1 MRKPA
6 PLLALA
12 SARYF
17 QRHPWQFGLTL
28 IGIALGVAVVS
39 AVDLASQS
47 ARRAFALSNDAV
59 LGTTSHQIVGSAAGL
74 PESLYAAIR
83 TRLPEIPA
91 APVIEAPVRT
101 ADSRRL
107 GLTLMG
113 VDPFAETGF
122 RPHLTGEGGRRAQ
135 ASLLT
140 VPMAAALSASTASRL
155 DIEPGD
161 EFELM
166 VNGRRVALRMSV
178 RISAESVLLSQGLSN
193 LIITDISTA
202 QIALRSPGTLT
213 RVDLRIPPGAGE
225 SETLAAVAGLLPPG
239 ARIVA
244 TGQRTR
250 ATLQMT
256 RAFELNL
263 FMMGLLAVVV
273 GMFLIFNAMS
283 FSVLQRRSLFGR
295 LRVIGAT
302 RREIFALIMFEAAV
316 LGIAG
321 AIVGSLMGILLA
333 QELVVLMSRTI
344 NDLYYRVEV
353 AGVSISGLLLAKA
366 VALGV
371 AGALLAA
378 LGPALEAARTRPVA
392 ALTRF
397 SLERHGKTALPFL
410 MAAGAVCLLISAAIV
425 IWSGDA
431 LGPGY
436 VALFCL
442 VIGFALIA
450 PGAMYGLLKL
460 FQPLAAAAAGDLGR
474 IAARGISAHL
484 SRTGIAVAALMIAIA
499 ATVSVASM
507 VDSFRRS
514 VDDWL
519 TLTLRA
525 DMYVSVPGEGNFR
538 AMAPEIIERVRK
550 TPGVKN
556 MSMGRRLHVESES
569 GPVEVLAIDM
579 APQSYAG
586 FRIISGEAER
596 AWQAF
601 DEASAVLVSEPL
613 AFRRNLEPGQRIA
626 LLTPSGLRS
635 FQVSGVYRDYSS
647 DRGVALMSRETF
659 VRFWEDPGI
668 TTLGVY
674 AGAGVDRAGLR
685 ERVEDAAGGEQAL
698 VVSDTG
704 TIRRLSLEVF
714 DRTFTITTVLRL
726 LAVAIAF
733 VGVLSALMG
742 IQLEL
747 GREFAVL
754 RALGLTRAQLF
765 GIAESQTGVLGFIAG
780 LLAIPLGFLLAY
792 VLVTVIN
799 RRSFGWSMDFH
810 MAPSLIAEALLLS
823 VCAALLAGLY
833 PAYRIAVTPP
843 ATVLRQE

>member
-1 MRKPA
+1 MKRSV
-6 PLLALA
+6 PLLARA

-39 AVDLASQS
+39 AIDLASQS

-59 LGTTSHQIVGSAAGL
+59 LGTATHQIVGAGAGL
-74 PESLYAAIR
+74 AEGLYAAIR
-83 TRLPEIPA
+83 MRLPEVPA

-101 ADSRRL
+101 ADSRQL
-107 GLTLMG
+107 GLTLLG

-122 RPHLTGEGGRRAQ
+122 RRHLAGEGGRRAQ
-135 ASLLT
+135 ASLLAE
-140 VPMAAALSASTASRL
+140 PMAAALSASTASRL
-155 DIEPGD
+155 GVAPGD
-161 EFELM
+161 RFELI
-166 VNGRRVALRMSV
+166 VNGRRVALRMTV
-178 RISAESVLLSQGLSN
+178 QISPTSALRAQGLSN

-202 QIALRSPGTLT
+202 QSALESAGWLT
-213 RVDLRIPPGAGE
+213 RIDLRVPQGAQ
-225 SETLAAVAGLLPPG
+225 ETRYLEALSGLLPPG
-239 ARIVA
+239 VRVVA

-263 FMMGLLAVVV
+263 FMLGLLALVV
-273 GMFLIFNAMS
+273 GIFLIFNAMS
-283 FSVLQRRSLFGR
+283 FSVLQRRPLFGR

-302 RREIFALIMFEAAV
+302 RGEIFALVMFEAAV
-316 LGIAG
+316 FGIAG
-321 AIVGSLMGILLA
+321 AMIGCLLGVLLA

-353 AGVSISGLLLAKA
+353 ASASISGLPLVKA
-366 VALGV
+366 VGLGV

-378 LGPALEAARTRPVA
+378 AGPALEAARARPGA
-392 ALTRF
+392 ALARF
-397 SLERHGKTALPFL
+397 SLESRGRKALPL
-410 MAAGAVCLLISAAIV
+410 LTAAGIACLLISAAIV
-425 IWSGDA
+425 TLSGSA

-450 PGAMYGLLKL
+450 PGAMDGLLRAL
-460 FQPLAAAAAGDLGR
+460 QPLAAAAGGDLGR
-474 IAARGISAHL
+474 IAARGIGAHL
-484 SRTGIAVAALMIAIA
+484 SRTGIAVAALMIAVA
-499 ATVSVASM
+499 ATVGMAAM

-525 DMYVSVPGEGNFR
+525 DIYVSVPGEGNLR
-538 AMAPEIIERVRK
+538 AMAPAVIQRVGD

-556 MSMGRRLHVESES
+556 MSMGRRLHVESQS
-569 GPVEVLAIDM
+569 HPVELLAIDM

-586 FRIISGEAER
+586 FRIVSGDAAR
-596 AWQAF
+596 AWRAF
-601 DEASAVLVSEPL
+601 DEGAAMLVSEPL
-613 AFRRNLEPGQRIA
+613 AFRRNLAPGQRMA
-626 LLTPSGLRS
+626 LLTPSGMRS
-635 FQVSGVYRDYSS
+635 FPVAGVFRDYSS

-674 AGAGVDRAGLR
+674 AEDGVDPAGLR
-685 ERVEDAAGGEQAL
+685 ERVENAAGGEQAL

-733 VGVLSALMG
+733 VGVLSALMA

-765 GIAESQTGVLGFIAG
+765 GIAESQTGVLGLIAG
-780 LLAIPLGFLLAY
+780 LLAIPLGLLLAH
-792 VLVTVIN
+792 VLVSVIN

-810 MAPSLIAEALLLS
+810 LDPSLIAEALLLS

-843 ATVLRQE
+843 ATVLREE

>member
-1 MRKPA
+1 MKAP
-6 PLLALA
+6 PLLARA

-17 QRHPWQFGLTL
+17 QKHPWQFGLTL

-39 AVDLASQS
+39 AVDLASMS
-47 ARRAFALSNDAV
+47 ARRAFALSHEAV
-59 LGTTSHQIVGSAAGL
+59 LGTTTHQVVGPATGI
-74 PESLYAAIR
+74 PESVYVAIR
-83 TRLPEIPA
+83 TQLPEIPS

-113 VDPFAETGF
+113 VDPFSETGF
-122 RPHLTGEGGRRAQ
+122 RRHLSGDGERRLQ
-135 ASLLT
+135 AALLT
-140 VPMAAALSASTASRL
+140 EPMAAALSASTSARL
-155 DIEPGD
+155 GVQPGD
-161 EFELM
+161 RFALM
-166 VNGRRVALRMSV
+166 INGRRVELLMAA
-178 RISAESVLLSQGLSN
+178 RITSSSELQSRGLEN
-193 LIITDISTA
+193 LILVDISTA
-202 QIALRSPGTLT
+202 QIALRRPGLLT
-213 RVDLRIPPGAGE
+213 GVDLRIPSGE
-225 SETLAAVAGLLPPG
+225 VGDRYLEKLAGLLPPG
-239 ARIVA
+239 ARISA

-250 ATLQMT
+250 AMLQMT
-256 RAFELNL
+256 HAFELNL
-263 FMMGLLAVVV
+263 FMMGVLALVV

-295 LRVIGAT
+295 LRVLGTT
-302 RREIFALIMFEAAV
+302 RREIFALIMFESAV

-321 AIVGSLMGILLA
+321 AIAGSLMGILLA

-378 LGPALEAARTRPVA
+378 AGPALEAARTRPGA

-397 SLERHGKTALPFL
+397 SLERRGKTALPFL
-410 MAAGAVCLLISAAIV
+410 MIAGIASLVVSAVILFRT
-425 IWSGDA
+425 DND
-431 LGPGY
+431 LGPAY

-442 VIGFALIA
+442 VMGFALIA
-450 PGAMYGLLKL
+450 PGVMNALLRL
-460 FQPLAAAAAGDLGR
+460 FQPVAAAAAGDIGR
-474 IAARGISAHL
+474 IAARGIGAHL

-499 ATVSVASM
+499 ATVGVASM

-525 DMYVSVPGEGNFR
+525 DMYVSVPGEGNLR
-538 AMAPEIIERVRK
+538 AMEPEIIERVRG

-556 MSMGRRLHVESES
+556 MSTGRRLHVESES
-569 GPVEVLAIDM
+569 HPVEVLAIDM
-579 APQSYAG
+579 APQSYGG
-586 FRIISGEAER
+586 FRIVSGEPER

-601 DEASAVLVSEPL
+601 DRASAVLISEPM
-613 AFRRNLEPGQRIA
+613 AFRRDLEPGGRIA
-626 LLTPSGLRS
+626 LLTPFGLQS
-635 FQVSGVYRDYSS
+635 FKVAGIFRDYSS
-647 DRGVALMSRETF
+647 DRGVVLMSLTTF
-659 VRFWEDPGI
+659 RKFWRDPGV

-674 AGAGVDRAGLR
+674 AEPGVDPAELQA
-685 ERVEDAAGGEQAL
+685 RVQAAASGEQAL
-698 VVSDTG
+698 VVHDTA

-726 LAVAIAF
+726 LAIAIAF
-733 VGVLSALMG
+733 VGVLSALMA

-765 GIAESQTGVLGFIAG
+765 GIAESQTGVLGLIAG
-780 LLAIPLGFLLAY
+780 LLAIPLGFLLAN

-799 RRSFGWSMDFH
+799 RRSFGWSMDFYLD
-810 MAPSLIAEALLLS
+810 PSLIAEALLLS
-823 VCAALLAGLY
+823 VCASLLAGLY
-833 PAYRIAVTPP
+833 PAYRIAATPP
-843 ATVLRQE
+843 AAVLREE